1 MSSFGGMKKLLM
13 AAGVWQLYRM
23 GQRRRMSLRRSR
35 RTRNVLFVAALA
47 GGGLAAYAMIARQR
61 TEPAQRW
68 PSRKKLQ
75 RDARQAE
82 ARMRA
87 QQGNEKPPDIRV
99 ERNAGTDLK
108 VPLGDITR

>member
-1 MSSFGGMKKLLM
+1 MKKLLM

-35 RTRNVLFVAALA
+35 RTRNVVSALA
-47 GGGLAAYAMIARQR
+47 LVGGGAAAYYFVARQR
-61 TEPAQRW
+61 GEGRPQW
-68 PSRKKLQ
+68 PSRKKIE

-82 ARMRA
+82 ARTRA
-87 QQGNEKPPDIRV
+87 QQGNQRPPSIRV
-99 ERNAGTDLK
+99 EQNAGTDLK